1 MSLDFMF
8 ADILVRRR
16 QCPGAKH
23 EPSYFMVFSVILAR
37 VYESSLPQVNGNP
50 VETAGDDFE

>member
-1 MSLDFMF
+1 MSLDFMS
-8 ADILVRRR
+8 AEILIGRR
-16 QCPGAKH
+16 QCPGAEH

-37 VYESSLPQVNGNP
+37 VCKSSLLQVNGNP